1 MSTIVSQHSLLS
13 EKIPKLYFRYLI
25 PTLIATASN
34 SLYCLAD
41 VFFISKGAGGTGLA
55 ALNICMPIF
64 TLYSA
69 IGLTFGVGAATIMS
83 IAEGN
88 RKMYERDIAF
98 TCSIV
103 GMLFVGTI
111 IAVVGNMYLE
121 PFAYLLGSSKELLPH
136 VKDYLMPVN
145 AVAMAF
151 VINYSGSILLRNDH
165 APKMAMV
172 ATITGN
178 LANIVLDYVFVM
190 ILDMGILGAS
200 IATALSAVIGLFCLL
215 PHFFLKRNTVHFV
228 KDIFHASI
236 WKRMMANGAGSGILE
251 ISAGM
256 VILVFNYVIV
266 QQADEVFLAAYA
278 IVTNIAYVCKGL
290 FNGFAQAAQPIIS
303 MNYGAQNKERMQKAF
318 SISVVSSVIFSLLVY
333 AVFLFQPGFVASIFS
348 NGDTSLIAS
357 ASQGIRYYFSS
368 LLFTAIITMILYYLQ
383 AIEYSRAATA
393 LAILKGFVFVLLA
406 LFVMVLL
413 FGINGIWFTITLS
426 EAMAVICGVWLL
438 KHL

>member
-1 MSTIVSQHSLLS
+1 MSTAVSQQSLLS
-13 EKIPKLYFRYLI
+13 EKVSKLYFRYLI

-41 VFFISKGAGGTGLA
+41 VFFISKGAGGIGLA
-55 ALNICMPIF
+55 ALNICMPLF

-83 IAEGN
+83 ISEGN
-88 RKMYERDIAF
+88 RKMHDRDIAF

-103 GMLFVGTI
+103 GMIVIGTI
-111 IAVVGNMYLE
+111 IAIVGNLYLE
-121 PFAYLLGSSKELLPH
+121 PFAYLLGSNKELLPY
-136 VKDYLMPVN
+136 VKEYMMPVN
-145 AVAMAF
+145 AVAMVF

-165 APKMAMV
+165 APKMAMF
-172 ATITGN
+172 ATIFGN
-178 LANIVLDYVFVM
+178 LSNIVLDYVFVM

-200 IATALSAVIGLFCLL
+200 IATALSAVIGLLCLF
-215 PHFFLKRNTVHFV
+215 PHFILRHNTVHFV
-228 KDIFHASI
+228 KDIFHWNI
-236 WKRMMANGAGSGILE
+236 WKRMLANGAGSGILE

-256 VILVFNYVIV
+256 VILVFNFVIV
-266 QQADEVFLAAYA
+266 LKADQVFLAAYA

-318 SISVVSSVIFSLLVY
+318 YISVVSSVIFSILLY
-333 AVFLFQPGFVASIFS
+333 AIFLLKPQFVAGIFS
-348 NGDTSLIAS
+348 NGDTSLIGS
-357 ASQGIRYYFSS
+357 ASQGIRFYFSS
-368 LLFTAIITMILYYLQ
+368 LIFTAIITMILYYLQ

-393 LAILKGFVFVLLA
+393 LAVLKGFVFVLVA

-413 FGINGIWFTITLS
+413 FGVNGIWFTITLS
-426 EAMAVICGVWLL
+426 EGMAVICGLWLL